1 MFETA
6 NEKMCPQCHHRMRF
20 WNELTS
26 DEKFTVE
33 RLPLSAEFPL
43 AERKHHLFCPR
54 CWFETK
60 SLLTT
65 A

>member
-1 MFETA
+1 MFEAA
-6 NEKMCPQCHHRMRF
+6 NEKICPQCQHRMKS
-20 WNELTS
+20 WQELTS

-33 RLPLSAEFPL
+33 RLPLSADLSME
-43 AERKHHLFCPR
+43 ERKNHLFCPR

-60 SLLTT
+60 SFLTT